1 MLVHAKTNKDAAM
14 EIHATSMKRA
24 AASEQRGYGAN
35 HRD

>member
-14 EIHATSMKRA
+14 EIHATSMKC